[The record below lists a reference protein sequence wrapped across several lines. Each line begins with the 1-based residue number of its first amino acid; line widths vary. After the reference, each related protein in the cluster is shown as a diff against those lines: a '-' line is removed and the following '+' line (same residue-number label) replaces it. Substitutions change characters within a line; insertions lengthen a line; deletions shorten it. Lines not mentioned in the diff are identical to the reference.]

1 MKRFLLM
8 LFLVCLVFA
17 PAVVP
22 AAAQDAPKGVWL
34 GSWPYVLPPDHTLN
48 AFASNGLDD
57 NLGVM
62 FRSFVELP
70 FAIYK
75 WADNQYEGLLAE
87 KWSLVD
93 DNKAFEVTIKDGAK
107 WSDGKPLTADDVVAT
122 WAVGRVSAYLSSWS
136 YLSDVQKVDD
146 RTVRFVFK
154 NEASPLAEHLI
165 LKTNISSAA
174 TYGDLAKRAV
184 DLVKAGKDNTSDEW
198 KKLADDITNFKPET
212 LIASGPYTYDLK
224 DVGAASMLLHWQ
236 PNSLYSSSVKFGTI
250 KIWQGETEQTTPLVL
265 SGELA
270 HSTDVYPPSTIDQF
284 KSQGIRLVT
293 IPRGYGPALLF
304 NHSIA
309 PWNVKEVRQ
318 AAALVI
324 NREQNAFLT
333 GAGAVA
339 TKYMSGILD
348 DNVPQLLPQDVID
361 KLDPYTFDTDRASK
375 LLESV
380 GYTKNADGKWADK
393 DGKTIAAEFKFPAEF
408 ADFSGA
414 AQDAIAQLN
423 AFGFDITARST
434 PWQETAK
441 AIRESNFQLSV
452 WSWANQSP
460 FASRQFFGPI
470 QRFNKGHLAEGQ
482 NGIDFPMQFKWNGE
496 DVDLDKMITD
506 ASNSL
511 DENVRKERAGK
522 VALIIN
528 DLMPFIPLNVEQSV
542 EPLNEKY
549 ISGAPADD
557 DPILKNPTG
566 SDHWIILYLLQ
577 GKLSPTDADLQVKP

>member
-1 MKRFLLM
+1 MKRFVLV

-17 PAVVP
+17 PAVIP

-48 AFASNGLDD
+48 AFASNGLGD

-62 FRSFVELP
+62 FRAFVHLP
-70 FAIYK
+70 SAVYK
-75 WADNQYEGLLAE
+75 WADNKYEGLLAE
-87 KWSLVD
+87 KWGFVD
-93 DNKAFEVTIKDGAK
+93 DNKAYQVTIKEGAK
-107 WSDGKPLTADDVVAT
+107 WSDGKPITADDIIT
-122 WAVGRVSAYLSSWS
+122 TFAVGRIMGWS
-136 YLSDVQKVDD
+136 DWNYLSDVQKVDD
-146 RTVRFVFK
+146 RTAKFIFSGEPSLV
-154 NEASPLAEHLI
+154 AERLI
-165 LKTNISSAA
+165 LEDYIVDSQ
-174 TYGDLAKRAV
+174 TYGDFAKRLL
-184 DLVKAGKDNTSDEW
+184 DLVKAGKDKTSDEW
-198 KKLADDITNFKPET
+198 KKLLDEVNNFKPET

-236 PNSLYSSSVKFGTI
+236 PNSLYSGSVKFGTI

-284 KSQGIRLVT
+284 KSQGIRLIT

-304 NHSIA
+304 NHSVA

-333 GAGAVA
+333 GAGAVP

-348 DNVPQLLPQDVID
+348 DQVPQLLPQDVIA
-361 KLDPYTFDTDRASK
+361 KLDPYNFDTGRASK

-380 GYTKNADGKWADK
+380 GYTKNSDGKWADK

-452 WSWANQSP
+452 WSWASQSP
-460 FASRQFFGPI
+460 FASRQFFGPV

-482 NGIDFPMQFKWNGE
+482 NGINFPMQFKWNGE
-496 DVDLDKMITD
+496 DVDLDKMITE
-506 ASNSL
+506 ASNGL
-511 DENVRKERAGK
+511 DEKVRMERAGK

-528 DLMPFIPLNVEQSV
+528 DMLPFIPLNIEQSV
-542 EPLNEKY
+542 EPFNEKY
-549 ISGAPADD
+549 IAGAPADG

-566 SDHWIILYLLQ
+566 ADHWIIMYLLQ